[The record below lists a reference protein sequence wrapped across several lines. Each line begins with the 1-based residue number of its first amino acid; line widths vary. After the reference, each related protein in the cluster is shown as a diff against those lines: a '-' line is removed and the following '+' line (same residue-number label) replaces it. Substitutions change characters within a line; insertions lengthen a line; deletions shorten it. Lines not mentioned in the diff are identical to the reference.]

1 MARQLIS
8 SGSKWE
14 ALAGYSRAVVDG
26 DLVFVAGT
34 TGFDYAAGTINEDV
48 ATQTRQCLANIDAA
62 LKKAGSGLADVVRV
76 VVYLGKKEYFD
87 AVAPV
92 LGEVLKDI
100 RPANTTVI
108 AELIDPRMKIEIEA
122 TAKKR

>member
-26 DLVFVAGT
+26 DMVFVAGT
-34 TGFDYAAGTINEDV
+34 TGFDYAAGTISEDV

-62 LKKAGSGLADVVRV
+62 LKKAGSSLSDVVRV